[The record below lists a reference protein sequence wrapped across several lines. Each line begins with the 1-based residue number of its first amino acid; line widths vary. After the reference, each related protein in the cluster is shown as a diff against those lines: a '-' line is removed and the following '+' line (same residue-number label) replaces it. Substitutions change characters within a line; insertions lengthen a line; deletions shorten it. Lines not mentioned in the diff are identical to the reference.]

1 MKIFLERINFF
12 KNNHEHFFVKTKI
25 NKINGKKKEN
35 LTKNTEEEKKWGK
48 TYPEASQKHNQVI
61 CLYGSA
67 RIKMMWAPCTC
78 TYSKL
83 IPPFC

>member
-35 LTKNTEEEKKWGK
+35 LTKNTEEEKKKGENLPRSFPKAQPGEMLIWVGPYK
-48 TYPEASQKHNQVI
+48 NDVGS
-61 CLYGSA
+61 LY
-67 RIKMMWAPCTC
+67 
-78 TYSKL
+78 L
-83 IPPFC
+83 HL

>member
-35 LTKNTEEEKKWGK
+35 LTKNTEEEKKKGGK
-48 TYPEASQKHNQVI
+48 PTQK
-61 CLYGSA
+61 LPKSTT
-67 RIKMMWAPCTC
+67 R
-78 TYSKL
+78 
-83 IPPFC
+83 